1 MLSTPSQ
8 QKPSTEAQRGYLRAD
23 RCRRTTRK
31 TGRGDVDER
40 NRDNEISTEKQA
52 VQPEERVQD
61 HLEDDIGKRNL
72 RNRQLEEI
80 MRIRIIST
88 EYTLPTKSIQG
99 NVVALMQKIIFIKH
113 DTLVF
118 VIIRM
123 LVQNEFALKNF

>member
-61 HLEDDIGKRNL
+61 HLEDDIGKRKL